1 MRLQQR
7 KFGLMDFEG
16 QLVKVFATTCRRL
29 FHRPRHHLAVYAIMF
44 NEAHILREW
53 IDAHLREG
61 VEHFFLL
68 DHGSTDGSADV
79 IADHI
84 AAGRVTVQRLG
95 HNSGSLDRLRAQHAE
110 PALTA
115 SEWLLVQDLDEFTY
129 CTRPG
134 RTVTDYLR
142 TLPADV
148 AQVAVPW
155 VLFGSA
161 GNVAQPASV
170 IRSCARSE
178 DMGLRA
184 GLSDAERP
192 WHVKSIVRSRQL
204 QALHVHMHAVR
215 GQTIVPNR
223 ERTVVSGHFFIP
235 NRLAAELDSFE
246 LLQNHYVHQSW
257 AFFLQKMQRKGYML
271 EQTAGKPSYTDE
283 RWVREEGLINAVENT
298 QLLERQA

>member
-1 MRLQQR
+1 MTEELSKRLSALLGR
-7 KFGLMDFEG
+7 TK
-16 QLVKVFATTCRRL
+16 RRIA
-29 FHRPRHHLAVYAIMF
+29 HRPRYHLAVYAIMH
-44 NEAHILREW
+44 NEGHILREW

-68 DHGSTDGSADV
+68 DHGSTDGSPEV
-79 IADHI
+79 IADHV

-95 HNSGSLDRLRAQHAE
+95 HNTGSLDRLRAIHIE
-110 PALTA
+110 PALAA

-129 CTRPG
+129 
-134 RTVTDYLR
+134 RTQAGTVSDYLR
-142 TLPADV
+142 TLPASV

-155 VLFGSA
+155 VLFGSG
-161 GNVAQPASV
+161 GNVAQPGSV
-170 IRSCARSE
+170 VQGCTRSE
-178 DMGLRA
+178 DMHLRA
-184 GLSDAERP
+184 TLSDAERP

-235 NRLAAELDSFE
+235 NQLAAELEGFD

-257 AFFLQKMQRKGYML
+257 AFYLQKMQRKGYML
-271 EQTAGKPSYTDE
+271 EQTAGTASYTDE
-283 RWVREEGLINAVENT
+283 RWVREEALLNAVENT
-298 QLLERQA
+298 QLLIRQK